1 MFGKAGIK
9 RITAILLTVMMAF
22 SVPGFAEAEDAVQEN
37 SGYSDEYTVEN
48 APEADMTD
56 ASAEDTNG
64 DPAEPAPSDLN
75 AEDNTEAEGA
85 ADAADNIADNADS
98 IQLEAAE
105 AAPAEQT
112 PAPAEEVLSE
122 IRVNAAGEDGSLTV
136 VWSAVA
142 GAEYYIVRLDNNAAG
157 TKVTVSGDTVLRTVI
172 KASTGSAH
180 SVTVEAYRS
189 RTEAEGGDLII
200 GKGKIDNVSPS
211 ARSRITRNTA
221 SASNLGINLRKMLDE
236 PRDGYSVVQGG
247 CTDGTYAYSL
257 LVSSGNQK
265 GRILKSRVGTGTVI
279 AKSKVINICHGN
291 GMTLNTKERKLVIVG
306 RESRRNQLT
315 IVNADNLAD
324 VSYVNVNYSNSGYW
338 NNTAGN
344 GLSCISYIPKYD
356 CYVALQRKTHEL
368 LVLDKYFRVI
378 GQVGTTITAKYP
390 GVYQAMDADERYVYL
405 LLSYHS
411 SRQPYNI
418 ILVLDWNSENLL
430 EVVNGNRSYINKR
443 WLCNNNGSG
452 EPDTVIRI
460 NTQYEAENIYH
471 IDQGNGTSRFYLSE
485 YYNNPKYKTVKKTKT
500 VKVKW
505 KKVKKKVKVKW
516 KKVKKNGKWKW
527 KYKYKWK
534 KVWKYKKKKKTVKV
548 KKLQYFRRTNY
559 VYDLGSF

>member
-1 MFGKAGIK
+1 MFGKASIK
-9 RITAILLTVMMAF
+9 RITAILLTVMMAV
-22 SVPGFAEAEDAVQEN
+22 SVPGFAEADDAVQEN
-37 SGYSDEYTVEN
+37 SGYSDEYAVEN
-48 APEADMTD
+48 APEADLTD

-64 DPAEPAPSDLN
+64 DPADPAPSDLN

-85 ADAADNIADNADS
+85 ADAADNTSDNADS

-378 GQVGTTITAKYP
+378 GQAGTTITAKYP

>member
-1 MFGKAGIK
+1 MFGKASIK
-9 RITAILLTVMMAF
+9 RITAILLTVMMAV

-37 SGYSDEYTVEN
+37 SGFADEYAVEN
-48 APEADMTD
+48 APE
-56 ASAEDTNG
+56 
-64 DPAEPAPSDLN
+64 
-75 AEDNTEAEGA
+75 
-85 ADAADNIADNADS
+85 ADS

-105 AAPAEQT
+105 AE
-112 PAPAEEVLSE
+112 PAEEVLSE

-180 SVTVEAYRS
+180 SVTIEAYRS

-265 GRILKSRVGTGTVI
+265 GRILKSRVGTGTVV

-378 GQVGTTITAKYP
+378 GQAGTTITAKYP

-460 NTQYEAENIYH
+460 NTPYEAENIYH

-534 KVWKYKKKKKTVKV
+534 KVWKYKKKKKKVKV
-548 KKLQYFRRTNY
+548 KKLQYYNRTNY